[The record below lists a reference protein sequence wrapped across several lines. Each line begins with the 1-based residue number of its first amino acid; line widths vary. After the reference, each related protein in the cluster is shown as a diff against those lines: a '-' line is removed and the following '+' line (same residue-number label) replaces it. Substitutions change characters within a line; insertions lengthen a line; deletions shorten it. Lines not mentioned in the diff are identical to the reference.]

1 MLPLLSNN
9 VSIMQ
14 GDLSNFPY
22 TLISHSRNLKR
33 FDAYWFFVGVNTNLF
48 VVPTLPD
55 VWRYTSFFSNK
66 IICAAEYCY
75 RHKSAHRN
83 LTLKSTVSW
92 MNIKDSCITPYFYFY
107 SLLSITI
114 ATSVKLSDI
123 TTDGNFLKTSRR
135 LSILRQR
142 LFQESYTL
150 GPEFVELSY
159 YAIRDII
166 WPAAFCDE
174 YRFYLLLFKD

>member
-1 MLPLLSNN
+1 
-9 VSIMQ
+9 MQ

-22 TLISHSRNLKR
+22 TLISHSHNLKR

-66 IICAAEYCY
+66 IIRAVEYCY

-114 ATSVKLSDI
+114 ATVI
-123 TTDGNFLKTSRR
+123 TTDGNFLKT
-135 LSILRQR
+135 RQR

-150 GPEFVELSY
+150 GPERCLDLWSY
-159 YAIRDII
+159 
-166 WPAAFCDE
+166 PAMLYVMLYDRLPLWWIHSICF
-174 YRFYLLLFKD
+174 LFKD